1 MEAAQFGPYR
11 LERPLGSGGMGQV
24 WAAHDTRR
32 GRRVALKL
40 LPADLAADDGYRAR
54 FEREAELAAT
64 LRHPHIVPIHGHGA
78 VDGRLYIE
86 MELVEGTDLGAR
98 LAAGGPLDP
107 STALD
112 ILDQVA
118 AALDAAH
125 AAGLVHRDVKPSN
138 ILLRPDGFAYLI
150 DFGIAR
156 GVGQT
161 SLTATGLTIGTWA
174 YMAPERFSGHADARS
189 DVYSLACVLFE
200 SLTGRRPYGDTDP
213 AQQMHGHLMNDPPRA
228 AAVDPT
234 IGPRLD
240 AVIAHGMA
248 KDPAHRHA
256 SAGEFLRAA
265 RAAHAGAGAPSPTR
279 TLPAAGPTPTK
290 AVTAHEPAGRV
301 PPGAVAGGSPGAVAG
316 GSPGAVAGRSSGVV
330 AAPGRD
336 AVGSSPVPDPAHH
349 GVGAGSAVPGRNPHP
364 TKVMP
369 APMTGTTGTPAPV
382 HREHVRARWV
392 PPSAP
397 APDPLRHDPPAPEP
411 LRHNPP
417 APDPARGIP
426 PAADRARCTPP
437 AADRVRGTPPASIPA
452 RRNPLVPAPARRN
465 PPAPAP
471 SRGTAP
477 ASIARPVLPAPG
489 ARQWYLRRKAST
501 QKAVRRTWGPAW
513 PARRP
518 GTVAPP
524 PPRRRRRGGLVRKL
538 LWATLLVVL
547 APFVLAVGCL
557 AALAANSGDGGEPAT
572 GAPPPAAVVEEPPPG
587 EPDPAGPDAGPA
599 PAGTPVRDGK
609 FEFRVAAMES
619 GVPRVGLQTARGAF
633 AIVTLAV
640 RNISDQPKWFLPFGQ
655 KLVTGDGTVVEHD
668 TTATAWQAVQH
679 RLGHSFEVAPGASG
693 TAVLVFDVPAHTA
706 PAHLEL
712 HDFVLS
718 GGVTVAVS

>member
-98 LAAGGPLDP
+98 LAAGGRLDP
-107 STALD
+107 PTALD

-213 AQQMHGHLMNDPPRA
+213 AQQMHGHLMSDPPRA

-301 PPGAVAGGSPGAVAG
+301 PPGAVAG
-316 GSPGAVAGRSSGVV
+316 RSSGVV

-336 AVGSSPVPDPAHH
+336 AVGSSSVPDPAHH

-397 APDPLRHDPPAPEP
+397 APDPLRHPPTPEP
-411 LRHNPP
+411 LRQN
-417 APDPARGIP
+417 
-426 PAADRARCTPP
+426 PP

-501 QKAVRRTWGPAW
+501 QNAVRRTWGPAW

-518 GTVAPP
+518 GPVAPP

-557 AALAANSGDGGEPAT
+557 AALAANSGEGGEPAT

>member
-107 STALD
+107 PTALD

-213 AQQMHGHLMNDPPRA
+213 AQQMHGHLMSDPPRA

-265 RAAHAGAGAPSPTR
+265 RAAHTGAGAPPPTR
-279 TLPAAGPTPTK
+279 TLPASGPTPTK

-301 PPGAVAGGSPGAVAG
+301 PPGAVAGGSPGAAAG
-316 GSPGAVAGRSSGVV
+316 GSPGAVAVV
-330 AAPGRD
+330 RR
-336 AVGSSPVPDPAHH
+336 VWSPPR
-349 GVGAGSAVPGRNPHP
+349 G
-364 TKVMP
+364 
-369 APMTGTTGTPAPV
+369 GTPWGRRRCPIRPTPA
-382 HREHVRARWV
+382 
-392 PPSAP
+392 SA
-397 APDPLRHDPPAPEP
+397 
-411 LRHNPP
+411 
-417 APDPARGIP
+417 
-426 PAADRARCTPP
+426 
-437 AADRVRGTPPASIPA
+437 RVRQCRAGTRI
-452 RRNPLVPAPARRN
+452 
-465 PPAPAP
+465 
-471 SRGTAP
+471 
-477 ASIARPVLPAPG
+477 
-489 ARQWYLRRKAST
+489 
-501 QKAVRRTWGPAW
+501 
-513 PARRP
+513 
-518 GTVAPP
+518 
-524 PPRRRRRGGLVRKL
+524 RRRSCR
-538 LWATLLVVL
+538 
-547 APFVLAVGCL
+547 
-557 AALAANSGDGGEPAT
+557 
-572 GAPPPAAVVEEPPPG
+572 
-587 EPDPAGPDAGPA
+587 
-599 PAGTPVRDGK
+599 
-609 FEFRVAAMES
+609 
-619 GVPRVGLQTARGAF
+619 
-633 AIVTLAV
+633 
-640 RNISDQPKWFLPFGQ
+640 
-655 KLVTGDGTVVEHD
+655 
-668 TTATAWQAVQH
+668 H
-679 RLGHSFEVAPGASG
+679 R
-693 TAVLVFDVPAHTA
+693 
-706 PAHLEL
+706 
-712 HDFVLS
+712 
-718 GGVTVAVS
+718 